1 MNLLIDTHLLI
12 WAGIDRALLP
22 RRASVVMGDPQV
34 TLWFSI
40 VSVWEVAIKRAL
52 KKPDFVCDP
61 GPFRAGLLASGYSEV
76 AVEGRHC
83 LALAT
88 LPALH
93 GDPFDRMLVSQ
104 AAAEGMTLLTA
115 DRRLAAYGGPVLLV

>member
-12 WAGIDRALLP
+12 WAGVDRTLLP
-22 RRASVVMGDPQV
+22 RRASDLMGDPQV
-34 TLWFSI
+34 TLWFSVI
-40 VSVWEVAIKRAL
+40 SVWEVAIKRAL
-52 KKPDFVCDP
+52 NRPDFVCNP
-61 GPFRAGLLASGYSEV
+61 GPFRAGLLASGYGEM

-115 DRRLAAYGGPVLLV
+115 DRRLVAYGDPVRLV